1 MNDTARR
8 RSVATLLSLLD
19 RRDNRAETSSPLL
32 AEMVQDL
39 AAVRADIEELKGVG
53 REQWVADSLEAYVE
67 EVRSTTMTD
76 TTKRA
81 YIRGA
86 RQFVRWI
93 MSDFEPGG
101 AKR

>member
-8 RSVATLLSLLD
+8 RSVDTLLSLLD
-19 RRDNRAETSSPLL
+19 RRGNRAETSSPLL

-53 REQWVADSLEAYVE
+53 RERWVADTLEAYVE
-67 EVRSTTMTD
+67 QVRSTTMAD
-76 TTKRA
+76 ATKRA

-93 MSDFEPGG
+93 VSDFEPGG

>member
-8 RSVATLLSLLD
+8 RSLATLLSLLD
-19 RRDNRAETSSPLL
+19 RRDNRAGTSSPLL

-53 REQWVADSLEAYVE
+53 REQWVAGTLEAYVE
-67 EVRSTTMTD
+67 HVRSTTMAD

-86 RQFVRWI
+86 RQFVQWI
-93 MSDFEPGG
+93 MSDLEPGG
-101 AKR
+101 TR